1 MGDRSARRAAQ
12 LMLAML
18 VAVAAWSCGDGDGG
32 GGGTTNPPGTGG
44 AVTGP
49 TRTVTGFIGDA
60 TSGAGIGGATVA
72 IGTSSTTTGA
82 SGLFS
87 VRNVERV
94 AQQVTISA
102 PGFITVTMTL
112 AANIDQISLRLVP
125 SGVGGIEFPPG
136 APGV

>member
-1 MGDRSARRAAQ
+1 MGVRSARRAAQ

-18 VAVAAWSCGDGDGG
+18 VAVAAWSCGGG
-32 GGGTTNPPGTGG
+32 NSGTTNAVDNGGT
-44 AVTGP
+44 VTGP

-60 TSGAGIGGATVA
+60 TSGAGIAGAMVT
-72 IGTSSTTTGA
+72 IGTSTTSTGT
-82 SGLFS
+82 SGLFA

-112 AANIDQISLRLVP
+112 AANVDQISLRLVP
-125 SGVGGIEFPPG
+125 GGVGQIENPPG